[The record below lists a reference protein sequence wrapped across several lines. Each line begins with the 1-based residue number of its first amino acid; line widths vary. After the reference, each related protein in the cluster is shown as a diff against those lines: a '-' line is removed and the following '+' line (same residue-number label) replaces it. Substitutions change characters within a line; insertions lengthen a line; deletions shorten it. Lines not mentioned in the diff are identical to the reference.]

1 MSAVVVIALMGLL
14 DAVDDALFVPL
25 GEELQV
31 DRQDGQP
38 PFFGFAQLDF
48 LPAVTDD
55 EDVLI
60 REEDE
65 APLFMEL
72 IVVELAEGPELAA
85 DDEAFPGDVAHDVVL
100 AVDAPQAESQD
111 GPVVE
116 VLDEVL
122 FAHHEPEEIDGHQ
135 EEEDLHEDREP
146 LGVLIGRLDGTAAE
160 ALFQVLVFHFLSFLL
175 VFGAVLMT
183 TLRPSLTTSREMS
196 PTPSLK

>member
-85 DDEAFPGDVAHDVVL
+85 DDEAFPGDVAHDIVL

-122 FAHHEPEEIDGHQ
+122 FAHHKPEKIDGHQ

>member
-1 MSAVVVIALMGLL
+1 MGTFIIIRFVGLL
-14 DAVDDALFVPL
+14 DAVDDALFVAL
-25 GEELQV
+25 GQELQV
-31 DRQDGQP
+31 HGQDGQS

-48 LPAVTDD
+48 LPVIADD

-60 REEDE
+60 REEEE
-65 APLFMEL
+65 APVLMEL
-72 IVVELAEGPELAA
+72 VVVEFTERPELAA
-85 DDEAFPGDVAHDVVL
+85 DNEAFLRDVTHDIVL

-122 FAHHEPEEIDGHQ
+122 FAHHKPEEIDGHQ

>member
-1 MSAVVVIALMGLL
+1 M
-14 DAVDDALFVPL
+14 
-25 GEELQV
+25 

-55 EDVLI
+55 EDILI

-122 FAHHEPEEIDGHQ
+122 FAHHKPEEIDGHQ

>member
-65 APLFMEL
+65 APLFM
-72 IVVELAEGPELAA
+72 
-85 DDEAFPGDVAHDVVL
+85 D
-100 AVDAPQAESQD
+100 
-111 GPVVE
+111 
-116 VLDEVL
+116 
-122 FAHHEPEEIDGHQ
+122 
-135 EEEDLHEDREP
+135 
-146 LGVLIGRLDGTAAE
+146 
-160 ALFQVLVFHFLSFLL
+160 
-175 VFGAVLMT
+175 
-183 TLRPSLTTSREMS
+183 
-196 PTPSLK
+196 

>member
-122 FAHHEPEEIDGHQ
+122 FAHHKPEEIDGHQ

>member
-1 MSAVVVIALMGLL
+1 
-14 DAVDDALFVPL
+14 
-25 GEELQV
+25 
-31 DRQDGQP
+31 
-38 PFFGFAQLDF
+38 
-48 LPAVTDD
+48 
-55 EDVLI
+55 
-60 REEDE
+60 
-65 APLFMEL
+65 MEL

-122 FAHHEPEEIDGHQ
+122 FAHHKPEEIDGHQ
-135 EEEDLHEDREP
+135 EEEDLHETGKPFR
-146 LGVLIGRLDGTAAE
+146 VLIGRLDGTAAE

>member
-122 FAHHEPEEIDGHQ
+122 FAHHKPEEIDGHQ
-135 EEEDLHEDREP
+135 EEEDLHEDR
-146 LGVLIGRLDGTAAE
+146 
-160 ALFQVLVFHFLSFLL
+160 
-175 VFGAVLMT
+175 
-183 TLRPSLTTSREMS
+183 
-196 PTPSLK
+196 

>member
-1 MSAVVVIALMGLL
+1 M
-14 DAVDDALFVPL
+14 
-25 GEELQV
+25 
-31 DRQDGQP
+31 
-38 PFFGFAQLDF
+38 
-48 LPAVTDD
+48 
-55 EDVLI
+55 
-60 REEDE
+60 
-65 APLFMEL
+65 
-72 IVVELAEGPELAA
+72 
-85 DDEAFPGDVAHDVVL
+85 
-100 AVDAPQAESQD
+100 DAPQAESQD

-122 FAHHEPEEIDGHQ
+122 FAHHKPEEIDGHQ

>member
-1 MSAVVVIALMGLL
+1 MSAVVAIALMGLL

-25 GEELQV
+25 GEKLQV

-111 GPVVE
+111 GPVIE

-135 EEEDLHEDREP
+135 EKENLHEDREP

>member
-55 EDVLI
+55 EDILI

-122 FAHHEPEEIDGHQ
+122 FAHHKPEEIDGHQ

>member
-1 MSAVVVIALMGLL
+1 MSAVVIIALMGLL

-122 FAHHEPEEIDGHQ
+122 FAHHKPEEIDGHQ